1 MVTTL
6 DWLNGEYE
14 MQLDMLKCFQP
25 HAIIVIVAALRL
37 KEVTGFQSG
46 FGLGFFL

>member
-1 MVTTL
+1 MGNT
-6 DWLNGEYE
+6 E

-37 KEVTGFQSG
+37 KELTGFQRG
-46 FGLGFFL
+46 FDLFYFP

>member
-1 MVTTL
+1 
-6 DWLNGEYE
+6 

-37 KEVTGFQSG
+37 KVVTGFQGG
-46 FGLGFFL
+46 FGLFFFLQKSNVNATSIPE